1 METKLR
7 ILIQDKNS
15 GSPFFQKML
24 LKFVKRST
32 LNMVQDET
40 DIVDGNKIIIIF
52 YFIYC
57 VCANYK
63 CCIMPSR
70 GPDLDK

>member
-40 DIVDGNKIIIIF
+40 IFHLNLNVFHCSNKTNGSDKF
-52 YFIYC
+52 YNL
-57 VCANYK
+57 ASSSPK
-63 CCIMPSR
+63 
-70 GPDLDK
+70 